1 MKKSI
6 LTLITTLPLF
16 SFGQTAGS
24 SNYDISGL
32 VGLIIGIIV
41 CLVIFLAL
49 RQLVLWYWKVETI
62 ITNQSKQIKMLE
74 SIYNSIEEN
83 NRLAQTQIELVIGR
97 DNEIDS

>member
-16 SFGQTAGS
+16 SFGQTAGN
-24 SNYDISGL
+24 SNYDISGF